1 MSRFAVVLLLLFLIL
16 QIHLNSLTMKKQTE
30 YIIIVNG
37 HPFFGV
43 LAPSAVSVIK
53 NEAVERFGL
62 DAKIEVLVQTTEPYE
77 PSAVAD
83 DSK

>member
-1 MSRFAVVLLLLFLIL
+1 
-16 QIHLNSLTMKKQTE
+16 MKKQTE
-30 YIIIVNG
+30 YIITVNG
-37 HPFFGV
+37 RPFFNV
-43 LAPSAVSVIK
+43 LTPLAISIVK

-62 DAKIEVLVQTTEPYE
+62 DAKIEVLVQTTELYE

>member
-1 MSRFAVVLLLLFLIL
+1 MEKR
-16 QIHLNSLTMKKQTE
+16 TE
-30 YIIIVNG
+30 YIIVVNG
-37 HPFFGV
+37 SPFFSV

-53 NEAVERFGL
+53 NEAVERFGPG
-62 DAKIEVLVQTTEPYE
+62 AKIEVLVQATESYE

>member
-1 MSRFAVVLLLLFLIL
+1 MNK
-16 QIHLNSLTMKKQTE
+16 QIE

-37 HPFFGV
+37 RPFFGV

-53 NEAVERFGL
+53 NEAIERFGPK
-62 DAKIEVLVQTTEPYE
+62 AKIEVLVRTTESYE
-77 PSAVAD
+77 PGAVAD

>member
-1 MSRFAVVLLLLFLIL
+1 
-16 QIHLNSLTMKKQTE
+16 MKKQTE
-30 YIIIVNG
+30 YIITVDG
-37 HPFFGV
+37 RPFFGV
-43 LAPSAVSVIK
+43 LAPLAISIVK

-62 DAKIEVLVQTTEPYE
+62 DAKIEVFVQITEPYE

>member
-1 MSRFAVVLLLLFLIL
+1 MNK
-16 QIHLNSLTMKKQTE
+16 QIE

-37 HPFFGV
+37 RPFFGV

-53 NEAVERFGL
+53 NEAIERFGP
-62 DAKIEVLVQTTEPYE
+62 DAKIEVFVQTTAPYE
-77 PSAVAD
+77 PSVATD

>member
-1 MSRFAVVLLLLFLIL
+1 
-16 QIHLNSLTMKKQTE
+16 MKTRTE
-30 YIIIVNG
+30 YIIVVDG
-37 HPFFGV
+37 RPFFGV

-62 DAKIEVLVQTTEPYE
+62 GAKIEVFAQTTELYE
-77 PSAVAD
+77 PSSVAD

>member
-1 MSRFAVVLLLLFLIL
+1 MNK
-16 QIHLNSLTMKKQTE
+16 QIE

-37 HPFFGV
+37 RPFFGV

-53 NEAVERFGL
+53 NEAIERFGPNV
-62 DAKIEVLVQTTEPYE
+62 KIEVLVRTTEPYE
-77 PSAVAD
+77 PSAVAN

>member
-1 MSRFAVVLLLLFLIL
+1 
-16 QIHLNSLTMKKQTE
+16 MKTQTE
-30 YIIIVNG
+30 YIIVVNG
-37 HPFFGV
+37 RPFFSV

-53 NEAVERFGL
+53 NEAVERFGS
-62 DAKIEVLVQTTEPYE
+62 DVKIEILQQITSPYE

>member
-1 MSRFAVVLLLLFLIL
+1 
-16 QIHLNSLTMKKQTE
+16 MKKQTE
-30 YIIIVNG
+30 YIIVVDG
-37 HPFFGV
+37 RPFFSV

-62 DAKIEVLVQTTEPYE
+62 GAKIEVFAQTTSPYE
-77 PSAVAD
+77 PSAVAN

>member
-1 MSRFAVVLLLLFLIL
+1 
-16 QIHLNSLTMKKQTE
+16 MKKQTE
-30 YIIIVNG
+30 YIITVNG
-37 HPFFGV
+37 RPFFGV
-43 LAPSAVSVIK
+43 LAPLAISIVK

-62 DAKIEVLVQTTEPYE
+62 DAKIEVFVRTTEPYE

>member
-1 MSRFAVVLLLLFLIL
+1 MNK
-16 QIHLNSLTMKKQTE
+16 QIE

-37 HPFFGV
+37 RPFFGV

-53 NEAVERFGL
+53 NEAIERFGPN
-62 DAKIEVLVQTTEPYE
+62 AKIEVLVQTTKPYE
-77 PSAVAD
+77 PSAVAN